1 MTKNAQVTTL
11 LTIVGFL
18 IGAGASFWYWS
29 ANCASVTTT
38 ATLRL
43 DNVIR
48 NLNQRMDSARGPI
61 FPIPLAKAD
70 RKEMRDVIQ
79 KFTTD
84 LNGNLYMLV
93 PIPTSAQI
101 REVKA
106 VAETPTRKPSKAA
119 KAATK
124 DEVPQGTPEQKK

>member
-1 MTKNAQVTTL
+1 MTKNVQLGMLVTV
-11 LTIVGFL
+11 VGFL
-18 IGAGASFWYWS
+18 LGAGASYWYWS
-29 ANCASVTTT
+29 TDCANVTA
-38 ATLRL
+38 ATIRQL
-43 DNVIR
+43 DEVIR
-48 NLNQRMDSARGPI
+48 GLNQRMDSSRGPI

-101 REVKA
+101 REVKP
-106 VAETPTRKPSKAA
+106 VSEKPTRK
-119 KAATK
+119 
-124 DEVPQGTPEQKK
+124 TPKPTQPGQKEDDSPTTEQKK

>member
-1 MTKNAQVTTL
+1 MTKNVQLGIL
-11 LTIVGFL
+11 LAIVGFMM
-18 IGAGASFWYWS
+18 GMGTGYWYWS
-29 ANCASVTTT
+29 MNCATVTAT
-38 ATLRL
+38 ATLQL
-43 DNVIR
+43 ENVMR
-48 NLNQRMDSARGPI
+48 DLNQRMDSSRGPI

-101 REVKA
+101 REVKPA
-106 VAETPTRKPSKAA
+106 AETTVRKPSNAA
-119 KAATK
+119 KPPPK
-124 DEVPQGTPEQKK
+124 EELPQAPPDQKK

>member
-1 MTKNAQVTTL
+1 MTKNVQLGIL
-11 LTIVGFL
+11 LTIVGL
-18 IGAGASFWYWS
+18 MMGIGIGYWYWS
-29 ANCASVTTT
+29 MNCASVTAA

-43 DNVIR
+43 ENVIR
-48 NLNQRMDSARGPI
+48 DLNQRMDSSRGPI

-101 REVKA
+101 REVKPA
-106 VAETPTRKPSKAA
+106 AAEKPLKPLQ
-119 KAATK
+119 K
-124 DEVPQGTPEQKK
+124 EELPQAPPDQKK